1 MYPRFCCRGVEL
13 SRLCLLMRCGFFQ
26 ALVHLDVGVGEGV
39 SIGESGASFFVWRMA
54 RIYSVVWRR

>member
-1 MYPRFCCRGVEL
+1 
-13 SRLCLLMRCGFFQ
+13 MRCGFFQ

-39 SIGESGASFFVWRMA
+39 SIGESGESFFVWRMA